1 MYDRALVL
9 TALAQDGW
17 ALRRASA
24 ALTRPAVLQPETERA
39 VVGVHG
45 CAPTANHAASL
56 AQQLREPPC
65 ATQESITPKADDV

>member
-45 CAPTANHAASL
+45 CAPTANHVGL
-56 AQQLREPPC
+56 AG
-65 ATQESITPKADDV
+65 TNN